1 MTQKKLK
8 PMNTAAVLWGQGKG
22 GLLSF
27 VSLPMPIRLYHLM
40 GGDGGGGAGDGGAV
54 GNHWFNLSKCAVL
67 SNFFSFPTA
76 RV

>member
-27 VSLPMPIRLYHLM
+27 VSLPVCLDHLM
-40 GGDGGGGAGDGGAV
+40 GGGGGAV
-54 GNHWFNLSKCAVL
+54 CNHWFNLKRLKPSQTSRTL
-67 SNFFSFPTA
+67 
-76 RV
+76 